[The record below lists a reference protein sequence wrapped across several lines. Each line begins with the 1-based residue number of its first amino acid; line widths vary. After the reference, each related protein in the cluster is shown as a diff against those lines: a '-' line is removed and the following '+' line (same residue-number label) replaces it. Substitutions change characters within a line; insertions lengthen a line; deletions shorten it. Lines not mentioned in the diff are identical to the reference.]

1 MSELRVDT
9 IQSLTSSAVDFPT
22 GFSVTGTANVTGN
35 LSVTSTL
42 TATGNITTS
51 GTLTAPT
58 LSVSGTTNLTT
69 ANITTATATTVNAT
83 NLTVA
88 GVPYSEVGCFAFGS
102 FAIDGDDNVSNT
114 ARFGLSN
121 TVTKQDLGSN
131 SFRYGFT
138 FTTTQADANYVPFVT
153 MHPVRASPAGVRFEI
168 ENLSTTGFDIKT
180 TFASN
185 RSLDIAVFKDLS

>member
-9 IQSLTSSAVDFPT
+9 IKSLTTSAVDFPT
-22 GFSVTGTANVTGN
+22 GFSVTGTANVSGN
-35 LSVTSTL
+35 LSVTSAL
-42 TATGNITTS
+42 TATGDITTN

-58 LSVSGTTNLTT
+58 LSVSGTSNLTT
-69 ANITTATATTVNAT
+69 ANITTVTATTVNAN

-88 GVPYSEVGCFAFGS
+88 GVPYSEIGCFAFGS
-102 FAIDGDDNVSNT
+102 FAIDGDNIISNT

-121 TVTKQDLGSN
+121 TVTTTALGN
-131 SFRYGFT
+131 GGFRFGFT

-153 MHPVRASPAGVRFEI
+153 MHPVFSTPGGLRFKI
-168 ENLSTTGFDIKT
+168 ENLSTTGFDIE
-180 TFASN
+180 TFFPSN